1 MSLDIGDAF
10 GEGFSRTF
18 CRNGLLLAAGFAL
31 VALLLAVL
39 QQTLLIE
46 GTAAM
51 LEWFQGLSPDELGLS
66 QEEYDQQVTSLE
78 TQLEMLRENSPL
90 ALGVPAGVAAA
101 GLVVVALVG
110 EAVAIVAVRTF
121 GADDAG
127 SVAREDVTDNLLLAT
142 LNGFVGKIVVYGLIF
157 VGGLLLLVPGIFF
170 AVAFFFMRQEVALKD
185 KNFVQAMADSW
196 RFTKSH
202 RIAVFA
208 LGLVLV
214 IVTVVAETAGGVVG
228 FVSPLVAQVVT
239 AVLGGLAAAFGAA
252 VATRAYVQLDRA
264 RAAVDGAGGA
274 GTTGDDDPYDA
285 ALGPDDIP
293 E

>member
-1 MSLDIGDAF
+1 MSLDIGEAF
-10 GEGFSRTF
+10 QEGLDRTF
-18 CRNGLLLAAGFAL
+18 ARNGLLLAAGFAV
-31 VALLLAVL
+31 VALLLAVI

-51 LEWFQGLSPDELGLS
+51 LEWFQGFSPDELGLS
-66 QEEYDQQVTSLE
+66 QQEYDQQVTSLE
-78 TQLEMLRENSPL
+78 TQLEMLRESSPL

-121 GADDAG
+121 GADGAG
-127 SVAREDVTDNLLLAT
+127 SVAREDLTGNLLLAT

-157 VGGLLLLVPGIFF
+157 LGGLLLLVPGIFF
-170 AVAFFFMRQEVALKD
+170 AVAFFFVRQEVALED

-196 RFTKSH
+196 RFTKGH

-214 IVTVVAETAGGVVG
+214 IVTVVAETAGGLVG

-252 VATRAYVQLDRA
+252 VATRAYVQLDRDSA
-264 RAAVDGAGGA
+264 TVDGTAGNG
-274 GTTGDDDPYDA
+274 DPYDA